1 MSIMLDEIYL
11 DQWEEIIGAVDK
23 THIPMR
29 LINRIAINTD
39 TATSENEINVMD
51 LRRLGYD
58 DDLIKEIVSETI
70 LELDTANTLDYFL
83 DVDYIAKTAQ
93 VHTDLILREL
103 H

>member
-1 MSIMLDEIYL
+1 MDITLDEKYL
-11 DQWEEIIGAVDK
+11 DQWEEIINAVDK

-29 LINRIAINTD
+29 LINRIAINSD
-39 TATSENEINVMD
+39 VEVKNEINVMD
-51 LRRLGYD
+51 LRRLGYNE
-58 DDLIKEIVSETI
+58 DLIKEIVSETI
-70 LELDTANTLDYFL
+70 LELETSAETLDYFL